1 MEVRILESQRK
12 TVSVDAGKIGSIEI
26 TEWSNLEGWD
36 ISFDNST
43 GTRIIELS
51 REEFEVLTAVIFKSF
66 ENKNVDS
73 SD

>member
-1 MEVRILESQRK
+1 MEVKILESQRK
-12 TVSVDAGKIGSIEI
+12 TVSVDAGELGSIEI

-51 REEFEVLTAVIFKSF
+51 REEFEILTAVIFKSF
-66 ENKNVDS
+66 ENKNANTGD
-73 SD
+73 